1 MKYFTIALLLP
12 CFAFAGSDIDTNTN
26 LNKNV
31 SVGYVNNSTNTTKG
45 NRVVAGADS
54 PVNIP
59 TSDCMG
65 GISAGGQ
72 GQYLGLSLG
81 FSKQSKPC
89 NIREYAK
96 MLSEN
101 PIVAKAIL
109 CQDKIVKDAYE
120 IAGQPC
126 LEKPPVVKLEYPSS
140 AGRN

>member
-1 MKYFTIALLLP
+1 MKYIIIALLLP
-12 CFAFAGSDIDTNTN
+12 CFAFAGFDIDTNTN

-31 SVGYVNNSTNTTKG
+31 SVGYINNSTTKG

-65 GISAGGQ
+65 GVSAGGQ

-109 CQDKIVKDAYE
+109 CQDKIVRDAYE
-120 IAGQPC
+120 IARQPC
-126 LEKPPVVKLEYPSS
+126 LEKPKRIEQVYPSS

>member
-1 MKYFTIALLLP
+1 MKYIAILLLLP
-12 CFAFAGSDIDTNTN
+12 SLAFGIDIDTNTN
-26 LNKNV
+26 T

-54 PVNIP
+54 PINIP

-96 MLSEN
+96 MLLGN
-101 PIVAKAIL
+101 PVVAKAIL

-126 LEKPPVVKLEYPSS
+126 LEKPKRIRQVYPSS
-140 AGRN
+140 SGRN

>member
-1 MKYFTIALLLP
+1 MKYIIMLLLLP
-12 CFAFAGSDIDTNTN
+12 SFAFGIDIDTNTN

-31 SVGYVNNSTNTTKG
+31 SVGYVNNSITKG
-45 NRVVAGADS
+45 NRVVASANS

-65 GISAGGQ
+65 GVSAGGQ

-96 MLSEN
+96 MLSSN
-101 PIVAKAIL
+101 PVVAKAIL
-109 CQDKIVKDAYE
+109 CQDKIVRDAYE

-126 LEKPPVVKLEYPSS
+126 LEKPKRIKQVYPSS